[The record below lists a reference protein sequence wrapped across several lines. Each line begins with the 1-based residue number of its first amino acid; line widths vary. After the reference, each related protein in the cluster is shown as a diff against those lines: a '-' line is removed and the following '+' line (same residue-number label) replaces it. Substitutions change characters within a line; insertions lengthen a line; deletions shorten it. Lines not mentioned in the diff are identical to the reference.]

1 VAVNVTDNLILD
13 LQNGVSVS
21 GYGHPS
27 CKGGKPS
34 DEVIKKLPEAYPP
47 GPRK

>member
-1 VAVNVTDNLILD
+1 MLLD
-13 LQNGVSVS
+13 FQNGVSVS

-34 DEVIKKLPEAYPP
+34 DDVIRALANAFPVGKK
-47 GPRK
+47 K